1 MNMTSSIIDSQFFGS
16 AFGDPAVHRI
26 FTDEGRFSSWLTVE
40 AALARSQARLGLIPE
55 AAAQSITNAAK
66 VENLDINRMV
76 EEYQKVGFPILP
88 LVHELARCCDA
99 NSARWIHWGATTQDV
114 IDTGL
119 VLQMKDA
126 FSIISSQLDTLISI
140 VTNLS
145 EKHRMTVMAGRTFQQ
160 QAAPIT
166 FGFKAAV
173 WLDELLRHRD
183 RLSDVKMRALV
194 CQFGGAVGTLATLG
208 DRGVDVLSELSAELD
223 LEEPAISW
231 HTSRDGWAEAI
242 IWIAMVGATL
252 AKIANEVA
260 TLMRT
265 EVDEV
270 REPHEPGKG
279 GSSTMPQKRNPVA
292 CPIIMSIGNK
302 LRESVNSQLTAM
314 VQEHERS
321 VSAMPLE
328 WLVIPESF
336 ILLSGSFQQ
345 AIPMLEE
352 LQVDKQKML
361 NNLQIGG
368 GLLMAEAV
376 MMGIAPKTG
385 RNQAHEI
392 VFGATDKAWN
402 KGITLREALINDKK
416 VTSHLTLKE
425 IDRLID
431 PANYTGSACNMI
443 DRVLKKVDHE

>member
-1 MNMTSSIIDSQFFGS
+1 MTSSIIDSEYFGS
-16 AFGDPAVHRI
+16 TFGDPAVQRI
-26 FTDEGRFSSWLTVE
+26 FTDEGRFSGWLRVE
-40 AALARSQARLGLIPE
+40 AALARAQARLGLIPE
-55 AAAQSITNAAK
+55 EAGQEITNAAK
-66 VENLDINRMV
+66 VENLDTKKMA

-88 LVHELARCCDA
+88 LVHEMARCCDKE
-99 NSARWIHWGATTQDV
+99 SARWIHWGATTQDIV
-114 IDTGL
+114 DTGL

-126 FSIISSQLDTLISI
+126 FSIIGSQLDSLISA
-140 VTNLS
+140 VSSLS
-145 EKHRMTVMAGRTFQQ
+145 EEHRLTVMAGRTFQQ

-166 FGFKAAV
+166 FGFKTAV
-173 WLDELLRHRD
+173 WLDELLRHRE
-183 RLSDVKMRALV
+183 RLPDIKKRALV

-208 DRGVDVLSELSAELD
+208 DRGLDVLKELSQELG

-242 IWIAMVGATL
+242 FWISMMGATL
-252 AKIANEVA
+252 AKIATEVA

-270 REPHEPGKG
+270 REPYVPGKG

-328 WLVIPESF
+328 WLAIPEAF
-336 ILLSGSFQQ
+336 VLLSGSLQH
-345 AIPMLEE
+345 AIPMLEG
-352 LQVDKQKML
+352 LQVDKKKML
-361 NNLQIGG
+361 NNLSMGG

-376 MMGIAPKTG
+376 MMGIAPKIG
-385 RNQAHEI
+385 RNQAHDL
-392 VFGATDKAWN
+392 VFGAAGKAWD
-402 KGITLREALINDKK
+402 KGITLREALVDDERVKE
-416 VTSHLTLKE
+416 HLTLDE
-425 IDRLID
+425 IDKLID
-431 PANYTGSACNMI
+431 PANYIGSADEMI
-443 DRVLKKVDHE
+443 ERVLKKVAHD

>member
-1 MNMTSSIIDSQFFGS
+1 MTSSIIDSEYFGS
-16 AFGDPAVHRI
+16 TFGDPAVQKI
-26 FTDEGRFSSWLTVE
+26 FTDEGRFSGWLRVE

-55 AAAQSITNAAK
+55 DAAQSITNAAK
-66 VENLDINRMV
+66 VENLDTKKMA

-88 LVHELARCCDA
+88 LVHELARCCDKE
-99 NSARWIHWGATTQDV
+99 SARWIHWGATTQDIV
-114 IDTGL
+114 DTGL

-126 FSIISSQLDTLISI
+126 FSIIGSQLDTLISA
-140 VTNLS
+140 VSSLS
-145 EKHRMTVMAGRTFQQ
+145 EEHRLTVMAGRTFQQ
-160 QAAPIT
+160 HAAPIT

-183 RLSDVKMRALV
+183 RLPDIKKRALV

-208 DRGVDVLSELSAELD
+208 DRGLDVLKELSQELE
-223 LEEPAISW
+223 LEEPAITW

-242 IWIAMVGATL
+242 FWISMVGATL

-270 REPHEPGKG
+270 REPYEPGKG

-292 CPIIMSIGNK
+292 CPIIMAIGNK
-302 LRESVNSQLTAM
+302 LRESVSSQLTAM

-328 WLVIPESF
+328 WLAIPEAF
-336 ILLSGSFQQ
+336 VLLSGGLQH
-345 AIPMLEE
+345 AIPMLER
-352 LQVDKQKML
+352 LQVDKKQML
-361 NNLQIGG
+361 NNLSMGG

-376 MMGIAPKTG
+376 MMGIAPKIG
-385 RNQAHEI
+385 RNQAHNL
-392 VFGATDKAWN
+392 VFGAAGKAWD
-402 KGITLREALINDKK
+402 KGITLREALIDDEK
-416 VTSHLTLKE
+416 VREHLSLDE
-425 IDRLID
+425 IDKLID
-431 PANYTGSACNMI
+431 PANYIGSADNMI
-443 DRVLKKVDHE
+443 KRVLKKVAHD